1 MSIDNEWQKFIL
13 DESIEDKT
21 IFTYLQGLKEIISN
35 FKPKT
40 VTDKRRIT
48 LAKSQLQEIRKYAKR
63 MENQIYTLKEQL
75 VILEESKD
83 IE

>member
-1 MSIDNEWQKFIL
+1 MSIDNQWQKFIL

-40 VTDKRRIT
+40 VTEKRRIQ
-48 LAKSQLQEIRKYAKR
+48 LARAQLQEMRKYARR
-63 MENQIYTLKEQL
+63 MENQIHTLQEQL
-75 VILEESKD
+75 TILEESKGS
-83 IE
+83 E

>member
-21 IFTYLQGLKEIISN
+21 IFTYLQGLREIISN

>member
-13 DESIEDKT
+13 DESIEDRT

>member
-35 FKPKT
+35 FK
-40 VTDKRRIT
+40 
-48 LAKSQLQEIRKYAKR
+48 SQLQEIRKYAKR

>member
-35 FKPKT
+35 YKPKT